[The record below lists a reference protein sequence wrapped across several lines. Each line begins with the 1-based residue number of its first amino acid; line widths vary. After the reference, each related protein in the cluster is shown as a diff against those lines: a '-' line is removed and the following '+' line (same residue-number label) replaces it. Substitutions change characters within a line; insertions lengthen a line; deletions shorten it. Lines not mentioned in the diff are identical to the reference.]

1 VVFRKLTAQTFS
13 LVGLFGRNLQCIKD
27 LPESFQYFASSD
39 SITFGRVATELAFVI
54 LQVGIRPRRARQ
66 QTP

>member
-13 LVGLFGRNLQCIKD
+13 LAGLFGRNLHSIKE

-39 SITFGRVATELAFVI
+39 SITFGRVAAEESFVI
-54 LQVGIRPRRARQ
+54 LQVGIQPRRA
-66 QTP
+66 P